1 MCTRLFVV
9 SRMLSSGCVSVLCF
23 RIRYDQDT
31 SRYFNQVVSSNNK
44 LQDQN
49 TSFDSFLIPQG
60 ESILLPVF
68 TETDIQ
74 MSHRRRIQSRYMSK
88 IHRSCSGCFGCVV
101 ALARARVISRVY
113 ELVASANAAC
123 TERGTLMRIAAMIE
137 AHDRC
142 ASGRVCLRVC
152 LCHATQGR
160 HHIKAESTRCYGPNG
175 RIDVRRC
182 AQYLLTP

>member
-1 MCTRLFVV
+1 MYTSLRRIPHAIFWLCI
-9 SRMLSSGCVSVLCF
+9 CLCF

-31 SRYFNQVVSSNNK
+31 SRYFNQVN
-44 LQDQN
+44 
-49 TSFDSFLIPQG
+49 F
-60 ESILLPVF
+60 E
-68 TETDIQ
+68 
-74 MSHRRRIQSRYMSK
+74 RY
-88 IHRSCSGCFGCVV
+88 IHNFNIFFSYRLKVKVSCSRFLPKPTSRCHIDAGYNHDTCQRYIAHVRGCFGCVV

>member
-1 MCTRLFVV
+1 MYTSLRRIPHAIFW
-9 SRMLSSGCVSVLCF
+9 LCICF
-23 RIRYDQDT
+23 MFPHTVR
-31 SRYFNQVVSSNNK
+31 SRYIEILVSDQVNFERYINNFNI
-44 LQDQN
+44 
-49 TSFDSFLIPQG
+49 FFYLIPQG

>member
-31 SRYFNQVVSSNNK
+31 SRYILQSSK
-44 LQDQN
+44 
-49 TSFDSFLIPQG
+49 TSNDTFTILTFYFLIPQG